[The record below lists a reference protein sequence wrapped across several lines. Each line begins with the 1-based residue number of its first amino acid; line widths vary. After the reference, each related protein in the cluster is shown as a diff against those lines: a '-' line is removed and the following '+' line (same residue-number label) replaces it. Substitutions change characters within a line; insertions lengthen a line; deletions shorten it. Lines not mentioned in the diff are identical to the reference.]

1 MLTLT
6 PLRTL
11 IASGLVLT
19 ALACGG
25 KQDPAATTAPPPAAA
40 TPPQSAATPPAV
52 QTPPPPPP
60 NRTPDVIFVPTRAT
74 VVAAM
79 LKLAN
84 VTKNDVVYDLGCG
97 DGAFIVAAG
106 KLGARAVG
114 VDIDPQRVK
123 EARANVAAAGVGDRV
138 TVIHGDIF
146 DPKLNISE
154 ATVVTLYLLPA
165 LNGKLAPRLKSELKP
180 GTRIVSHSFD
190 MMQAEPPWPH
200 EKTEVVD
207 GYTNIYFWT
216 IPKR

>member
-1 MLTLT
+1 VLSLAAGLAVAVIAGSGAPMAASFT
-6 PLRTL
+6 P
-11 IASGLVLT
+11 
-19 ALACGG
+19 ALALQGR
-25 KQDPAATTAPPPAAA
+25 Q
-40 TPPQSAATPPAV
+40 Q
-52 QTPPPPPP
+52 QPPPPPP
-60 NRTPDVIFVPTRAT
+60 NRTPDVIFVPTRAA
-74 VVAAM
+74 VVNAM

-84 VTKNDVVYDLGCG
+84 VTKKDVVYDLGCG

-123 EARANVAAAGVGDRV
+123 EARANVEAAGLTDRV

-146 DPKLNISE
+146 DPRLNISE

-165 LNGKLAPRLKSELKP
+165 LNAKLAPRLKSELKP

-190 MMQAEPPWPH
+190 MLQATPPWPH
-200 EKTEVVD
+200 EKHEVVE

-216 IPKR
+216 IK